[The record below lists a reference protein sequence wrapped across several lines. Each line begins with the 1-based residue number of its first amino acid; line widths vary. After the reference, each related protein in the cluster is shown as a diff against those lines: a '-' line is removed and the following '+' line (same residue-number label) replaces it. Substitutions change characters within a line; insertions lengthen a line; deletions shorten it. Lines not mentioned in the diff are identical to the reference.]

1 MEQNPF
7 SLYDFM
13 GYLFPGC
20 LVLIIFSYFQI
31 LEDFN
36 IHEILN
42 FENVEKL
49 ITYCDNLKT
58 PSCLIIIVVGYT
70 IGHIIAYLSSIFV
83 ETIFTIR
90 VFGYPS
96 SYLLGTIPHTSK
108 PSSNIYRLGNF
119 FNLFISLKKVLRKYI
134 TYSSI
139 IGIFT
144 KLILLPISAT
154 LYICDKI
161 KMNGLKQFIVR
172 PLDKYLQNTLKE
184 KQYRLADKLKISHPD
199 VNFECDYHRILMHY
213 VYINIPRS
221 RAKTNKYL
229 ALYGFLR
236 SLTLIACVTFDIIF
250 FVYVKSIDLSA
261 SIDIKIIS
269 CCAFLFIVAFFLY
282 LAFLKFYRRF
292 TLENMMCMLVGMHE
306 DENNSMSH
314 VYHE

>member
-31 LEDFN
+31 LEDFD
-36 IHEILN
+36 IHEILD
-42 FENVEKL
+42 FENVKKL

-70 IGHIIAYLSSIFV
+70 IGHIVAYLSSIFV

-96 SYLLGTIPHTSK
+96 SYLLEK
-108 PSSNIYRLGNF
+108 YRNFSYKEDYFEIDKLNCNNPCHRQIKILIKAFIRLLALSILFPVFVGLYLGR
-119 FNLFISLKKVLRKYI
+119 LFELNS
-134 TYSSI
+134 
-139 IGIFT
+139 
-144 KLILLPISAT
+144 
-154 LYICDKI
+154 
-161 KMNGLKQFIVR
+161 FIVR

-184 KQYRLADKLKISHPD
+184 KQYRLAEKLKISHPD
-199 VNFECDYHRILMHY
+199 VNLECDYHRILMHY

-221 RAKTNKYL
+221 QAKTNNYL

-236 SLTLIACVTFDIIF
+236 SLTLIACVTFDIF
-250 FVYVKSIDLSA
+250 FFISVKSIDFSA

-292 TLENMMCMLVGMHE
+292 TLENMMCMLVGMPE

>member
-31 LEDFN
+31 LEDFD

-42 FENVEKL
+42 VENVEKL

-70 IGHIIAYLSSIFV
+70 IGHIVAYLSSIFV

-96 SYLLGTIPHTSK
+96 SYLLEK
-108 PSSNIYRLGNF
+108 YRNF
-119 FNLFISLKKVLRKYI
+119 SYKKDYFEIDKLNCNNPCHRQIKILIKAFIRLLAL
-134 TYSSI
+134 
-139 IGIFT
+139 
-144 KLILLPISAT
+144 LILSPVFVG
-154 LYICDKI
+154 LYLGKLFEL
-161 KMNGLKQFIVR
+161 NSFIVR

-184 KQYRLADKLKISHPD
+184 KQYRLAEKLKISHPD
-199 VNFECDYHRILMHY
+199 VNLECDYHRILMHY

-221 RAKTNKYL
+221 QAKTNNYL

-236 SLTLIACVTFDIIF
+236 SLTLIACVTFNILF
-250 FVYVKSIDLSA
+250 FISVKSIDISA

-292 TLENMMCMLVGMHE
+292 TLENMMCMLVGMPE